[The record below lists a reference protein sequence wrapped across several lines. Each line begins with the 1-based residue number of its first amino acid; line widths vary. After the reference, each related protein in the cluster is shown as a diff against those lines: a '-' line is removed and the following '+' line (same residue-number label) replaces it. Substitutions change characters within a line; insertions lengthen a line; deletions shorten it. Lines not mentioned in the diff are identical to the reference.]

1 MLKRVT
7 FSTNYT
13 STIDYYK
20 RVSDVSGRSLSSI
33 LSEELHRAS
42 QSHAKKTI
50 PMITDKSSK
59 KKAIWNFTR
68 KFGERVF

>member
-42 QSHAKKTI
+42 QSHAKKQS
-50 PMITDKSSK
+50 P
-59 KKAIWNFTR
+59 
-68 KFGERVF
+68 